1 MTNEENIWILLRF
14 LFSKYQSYYSEN
26 SIRVD
31 VIVQYNSI
39 FEELI
44 ERIIFLKLEDKIK
57 DHELELIHEYLE
69 NEIFS
74 KLFFNKLYEAII
86 EDDKKIEYKIYHIF
100 GGVFKVAFFCF
111 IFLIF

>member
-26 SIRVD
+26 FIRVD

-39 FEELI
+39 F

-74 KLFFNKLYEAII
+74 KLFFNKLFETII
-86 EDDKKIEYKIYHIF
+86 EDDRKIEYKINHIF
-100 GGVFKVAFFCF
+100 GGVFKVAFFYF
-111 IFLIF
+111 IFLIS